1 VKSGSTAGV
10 RGGGGSG
17 GGSASGYSEEPGGG
31 QGETCIKYTTTVGA
45 TETVT
50 IGAGG
55 TAGTAGAGSGT
66 AGAAGGAGYIIVYEY
81 S

>member
-1 VKSGSTAGV
+1 VN
-10 RGGGGSG
+10 RGQ
-17 GGSASGYSEEPGGG
+17 GGG

-50 IGAGG
+50 IGSGG
-55 TAGTAGAGSGT
+55 SAGTSA
-66 AGAAGGAGYIIVYEY
+66 AAGGAGYIIVYEY

>member
-1 VKSGSTAGV
+1 
-10 RGGGGSG
+10 
-17 GGSASGYSEEPGGG
+17 
-31 QGETCIKYTTTVGA
+31 VGA

-55 TAGTAGAGSGT
+55 TGGSG
-66 AGAAGGAGYIIVYEY
+66 APFGSNGGSGGAGYIIVYEY